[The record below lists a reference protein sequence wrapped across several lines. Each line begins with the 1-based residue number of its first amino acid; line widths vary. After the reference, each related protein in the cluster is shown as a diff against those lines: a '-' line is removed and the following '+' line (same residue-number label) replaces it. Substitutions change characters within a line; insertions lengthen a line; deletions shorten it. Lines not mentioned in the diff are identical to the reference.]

1 MARVADSGRYAHHMK
16 IHAYILSAVISAL
29 CIQAAEFDLGTHGT
43 LSVTV
48 PDHWSINGKA
58 ANRPDGTPIGYSFA
72 IKPRTAANAK
82 CLLTFAYTTN
92 GAPNKEVIRKE
103 ALRSTEQFVSASVE
117 KKKNLK
123 DFSLEKGYGCY
134 CLFTDASLVGKKAT
148 PGDYK
153 VMGSG
158 LVQPAENLVGVVS
171 LFADEA
177 DGEEMKGM
185 LKIINSLKVRPKEA
199 K

>member
-1 MARVADSGRYAHHMK
+1 MK
-16 IHAYILSAVISAL
+16 IHVYICWLLLSVLAS
-29 CIQAAEFDLGTHGT
+29 QAAEFDLGPHGT
-43 LSVTV
+43 LSVAV
-48 PDHWSINGKA
+48 PDDWSINGKA
-58 ANRPDGTPIGYSFA
+58 VNRPDGTPIGYAFA
-72 IKPRTAANAK
+72 LKPRSDANAK

-103 ALRSTEQFVSASVE
+103 VLRITEQFVPESVE

-123 DFSLEKGYGCY
+123 DFSLKTGYGAY
-134 CLFTDASLVGKKAT
+134 CLFTDASLVGKNVK

-158 LVQPAENLVGVVS
+158 QVQPADNVVGVVS
-171 LFADEA
+171 LFADDA
-177 DGEEMKGM
+177 DGVELKAMT
-185 LKIINSLKVRPKEA
+185 KIINSLNVKTRGA